1 MNAILKDNKQMK
13 SVLILLF
20 MIFVKS
26 NLFATEKNIRVYSEQ
41 DCKKLGLK
49 PISLENGETIYPQN
63 DGKHFF
69 VFENA
74 QEYLASTS
82 LSTEGIRQAILATK
96 RAGKIIN
103 DLGSFQ
109 YVSAMPIVINK
120 TKGGVNYDILLD
132 KLVFTPQGNYITVQA
147 MISMPNEEY
156 LCFEAL
162 DLKFTGQ
169 GGITSGSLDLV
180 LGDNND
186 LEILNLEKI
195 KLSLIAGKLNFG
207 CNGFESFSIEG
218 KVIFDRA
225 LIVPENPANGKPIGG
240 NVESR
245 FIADNLLDWNEMV
258 FKISIQDFQLPN
270 IPDYGFSV
278 KNAIIDYS
286 DQKNT
291 PGLSFPKN
299 YSSELDHELWKGVY
313 ADEVKIR
320 FPKSFKKR
328 NSSESLTIRGQNII
342 IDNLGFSGFIS
353 AENVLDLKSGE
364 LKGWDYS
371 IESAMLH
378 ILKNKVKG
386 GGLEGKIRLSIN
398 EEKNAIAYKAIIDP
412 SRAYYNFSVSNID
425 DIEFDFIKASKVHL
439 DPSSKISLV
448 YNEGDF
454 DASAF
459 LNGTMNLGQKNDNDT
474 TVVKI
479 SEVVFE
485 KLFVSTGMP
494 YLSAG
499 YIGRKSSGSSKL
511 ANFDINITL
520 PVFEVMDGN
529 AKMSMA
535 INVNLDK
542 AGIEAKGGFFIKSKL
557 HDIGGR
563 HFWRL
568 NSFGVDA
575 IHVHADLSKF
585 SFDGT
590 LKFMRK
596 NPVYGDGFY
605 GRLSAHL
612 STNGNMGLDAVAMFG
627 KSNEQK
633 PYWMVDAQL
642 LTGNSSKGLKIDF
655 LAGSMYKNMAPSS
668 KSDPFIQTLSGVT
681 YEPNFSA
688 GWGGRFAVAFSKGSS
703 MAVAAGLEIQTR
715 ADGAISKIGFI
726 GRAAFAG
733 NDNTDVNKEIII
745 QQYLMM
751 CKDSDLSRSGG
762 IAGKLD
768 NDPGTIQIISDR
780 FAPSGE
786 GGIKGTTASI
796 IVKFDF
802 ENDSYYGKLG
812 VSFTAPAFAIQAVG
826 AFLSSPN
833 KWFVHI
839 GEPPLSSR
847 IIIISPSLPPINGY
861 FMIGDGIA
869 ALPDPQP
876 NIFVKYPSKK
886 GERNANIEPSTVA
899 TGRGIALGGAVFFQP
914 PRLNILGILDFSV
927 YAQAGFDFMLIKYD
941 DGFYC
946 SNRPGQPLGVNN
958 WRAMGQLYAMAS
970 FAAKAFG
977 FNVLSLDAGALLRAA
992 SPNPTYATGQVAV
1005 SFRALMK
1012 KFRFNVGFTLGE
1024 DCEVAKSD
1032 QFLENLSLIKTK
1044 FPEFGAQVSPNT
1056 IPKITGTEAFD
1067 KDIEDPS
1074 FEGKY
1079 QLKLNPLEVKTEK
1092 GEILAGTTSIKED
1105 VLTFTPEKPFPA
1117 FQKVYMKSKAQ
1128 VFLNQNGSLTPA
1140 QIEGGYVEEPVTLMF
1155 IATKTDAEM
1164 KDELEGHK
1172 AKIAADAQAIKDR
1185 AAEAAKQI
1193 QEKTDI
1199 IVNALNNTAD
1209 SVAAAFIANCSDCS
1223 QAGLDSLKK
1232 IGGEMTTGVNNAT
1245 ANADSTIGKILKKA
1259 LKEVDDVVDKAEKE
1273 AIEVLEKGGKN
1284 IEELQQKA
1292 KDELEQYTED
1302 ILNIYKGYCS
1312 STFSWQGTPEGFR
1325 DSQIACLNFKKEAE
1339 SKIKDKKEDLS
1350 IFYGKLK
1357 QDEVDFAINTSDQI
1371 MAKAQADCDVIM
1383 KAAEKE
1389 CQTVIDE
1396 LKKQCESIMQAAS
1409 EKCKKIQGYSEKINM
1424 DEYIHNLFNK
1434 IDFSVV
1440 TDPGKTVINNCIDPS
1455 KPQIIVSNKNIIKGQ
1470 SVNLTGSGCAINT
1483 TYLWNDTYIG
1493 ANWSVTPN
1501 ETQQYTL
1508 ACKLLNCEA
1517 KKTFVTINVTADVPP
1532 ADISGQN
1539 NSIASSGNNGSTQNN
1554 NENNSSSGSSN
1565 GNTETNPNPENTN
1578 QNNNVHHPCE
1588 GISNPNAWVSNSNVY
1603 VGTRVDLSANGCAD
1617 GSQYSWTDLGV
1628 NAQSTSTT
1636 VEKSTYYN
1644 IKCVKTGCED
1654 RWGGVYVEAIPPP
1667 ADPCSH
1673 LASPSISGNS
1683 QINTGQQVSLGAY
1696 GCIAGSSYSWDTG
1709 DEGQNLSVS
1718 PNSSR
1723 YYTVTCIKSHC
1734 ENQSASI
1741 YINVTDPCEGHHQ
1754 PNVYADN
1761 YDVYYGQST
1770 VLHASCPGGST
1781 LSWDTGSSSA
1791 DRTITINGNYV
1802 ATARCTREGC
1812 ETKSASITIKGL
1824 VPVSNNT
1831 NSNNNY
1837 NDYNSYNSYNS
1848 FINYSNYNANF
1859 YTNGYY

>member
-1 MNAILKDNKQMK
+1 
-13 SVLILLF
+13 
-20 MIFVKS
+20 
-26 NLFATEKNIRVYSEQ
+26 
-41 DCKKLGLK
+41 
-49 PISLENGETIYPQN
+49 
-63 DGKHFF
+63 
-69 VFENA
+69 
-74 QEYLASTS
+74 
-82 LSTEGIRQAILATK
+82 
-96 RAGKIIN
+96 
-103 DLGSFQ
+103 
-109 YVSAMPIVINK
+109 
-120 TKGGVNYDILLD
+120 
-132 KLVFTPQGNYITVQA
+132 
-147 MISMPNEEY
+147 
-156 LCFEAL
+156 
-162 DLKFTGQ
+162 
-169 GGITSGSLDLV
+169 
-180 LGDNND
+180 
-186 LEILNLEKI
+186 
-195 KLSLIAGKLNFG
+195 
-207 CNGFESFSIEG
+207 
-218 KVIFDRA
+218 
-225 LIVPENPANGKPIGG
+225 
-240 NVESR
+240 
-245 FIADNLLDWNEMV
+245 
-258 FKISIQDFQLPN
+258 
-270 IPDYGFSV
+270 
-278 KNAIIDYS
+278 
-286 DQKNT
+286 
-291 PGLSFPKN
+291 
-299 YSSELDHELWKGVY
+299 
-313 ADEVKIR
+313 
-320 FPKSFKKR
+320 
-328 NSSESLTIRGQNII
+328 
-342 IDNLGFSGFIS
+342 
-353 AENVLDLKSGE
+353 
-364 LKGWDYS
+364 
-371 IESAMLH
+371 
-378 ILKNKVKG
+378 
-386 GGLEGKIRLSIN
+386 
-398 EEKNAIAYKAIIDP
+398 
-412 SRAYYNFSVSNID
+412 
-425 DIEFDFIKASKVHL
+425 
-439 DPSSKISLV
+439 
-448 YNEGDF
+448 
-454 DASAF
+454 
-459 LNGTMNLGQKNDNDT
+459 
-474 TVVKI
+474 
-479 SEVVFE
+479 
-485 KLFVSTGMP
+485 
-494 YLSAG
+494 
-499 YIGRKSSGSSKL
+499 
-511 ANFDINITL
+511 
-520 PVFEVMDGN
+520 
-529 AKMSMA
+529 
-535 INVNLDK
+535 
-542 AGIEAKGGFFIKSKL
+542 
-557 HDIGGR
+557 
-563 HFWRL
+563 
-568 NSFGVDA
+568 
-575 IHVHADLSKF
+575 
-585 SFDGT
+585 
-590 LKFMRK
+590 
-596 NPVYGDGFY
+596 
-605 GRLSAHL
+605 
-612 STNGNMGLDAVAMFG
+612 MGLDAVAMFG
-627 KSNEQK
+627 KSIEQK

-688 GWGGRFAVAFSKGSS
+688 GWGGRFAVAFSKGNS

-733 NDNTDVNKEIII
+733 NDNSGVNKEIII

-780 FAPSGE
+780 FTPSGE

-796 IVKFDF
+796 IVRFDF

-1056 IPKITGTEAFD
+1056 IPNITGTEAFD

-1079 QLKLNPLEVKTEK
+1079 QLKLNPVEVKTEK
-1092 GEILAGTTSIKED
+1092 GEIVAGTTSIKD
-1105 VLTFTPEKPFPA
+1105 DMLTFTPEKPFPA

-1164 KDELEGHK
+1164 KAELEGHK
-1172 AKIAADAQAIKDR
+1172 AKIAADAKAIKNK
-1185 AAEAAKQI
+1185 AAETAKQI
-1193 QEKTDI
+1193 QEKTDN
-1199 IVNALNNTAD
+1199 IVNALNNSAD
-1209 SVAAAFIANCSDCS
+1209 SVAAAFIANCSNCS

-1232 IGGEMTTGVNNAT
+1232 IGGEMTTGVNSAT

-1273 AIEVLEKGGKN
+1273 AIEVLEKGEKN

-1292 KDELEQYTED
+1292 KDELEQYAQD
-1302 ILNIYKGYCS
+1302 ILKIYQGYCS
-1312 STFSWQGTPEGFR
+1312 STFSWQGTLEGFR
-1325 DSQIACLNFKKEAE
+1325 DSQIACLNYRKEAE
-1339 SKIKDKKEDLS
+1339 SKIKDKEDALK

-1357 QDEVDFAINTSDQI
+1357 QDEVDYAKNTTDQI
-1371 MAKAQADCDVIM
+1371 MAKAQADCDAIM
-1383 KAAEKE
+1383 NAAGKE

-1424 DEYIHNLFNK
+1424 DEFIHNLFNK
-1434 IDFSVV
+1434 IDFSVI

-1455 KPQIIVSNKNIIKGQ
+1455 NPQIIVSNKNITKGQ

-1483 TYLWNDTYIG
+1483 TYLWNGSYIG
-1493 ANWSVTPN
+1493 ANWSVTVN
-1501 ETQQYTL
+1501 ETQVYMLECML
-1508 ACKLLNCEA
+1508 ANCEA
-1517 KKTFVTINVTADVPP
+1517 KKTFVTINVTADVTP
-1532 ADISGQN
+1532 ADINGQN

-1667 ADPCSH
+1667 ADPCSY

-1683 QINTGQQVSLGAY
+1683 QINTGQQVNLGAY

-1802 ATARCTREGC
+1802 ATAQCTREGC
-1812 ETKSASITIKGL
+1812 ETTSASITINGL